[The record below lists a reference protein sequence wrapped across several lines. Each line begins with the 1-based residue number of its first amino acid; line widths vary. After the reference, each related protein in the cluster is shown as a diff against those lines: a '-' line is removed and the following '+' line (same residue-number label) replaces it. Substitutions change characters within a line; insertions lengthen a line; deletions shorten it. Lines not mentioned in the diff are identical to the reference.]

1 MVCFPLD
8 FVDALDVSDNAPTTI
23 SSAQNQETA
32 TDTEGVGSP
41 TGKLALQ
48 SFYNGLLQNTLK
60 HNVGMSADGKSGRQQ
75 VS

>member
-48 SFYNGLLQNTLK
+48 LGT
-60 HNVGMSADGKSGRQQ
+60 
-75 VS
+75 